1 MPTGASNSTP
11 PLNTSAPKRN
21 NPPTLPP
28 ARAHGIHARSLARP
42 PSTLLSASPA
52 SPGMAS
58 PSTPD
63 SARSTHSTP
72 TSAKASVVAPLPPG
86 SRESTFPAPILQAPQ
101 QSHQPRQ
108 RPVPSARSPVES
120 SFQPR
125 PAPPP
130 VRQSSGL
137 SGSVAVQQPV
147 PIASDQTP
155 SATVV
160 GSKKDTALDS
170 NSKEQK
176 GSDSNPPD
184 PEPNDDDCDEDDA
197 IKFPEEATKRTTTRQ
212 RKVRK
217 SLEKLTR
224 SSLEKRRRSRQM
236 KALTSIPPSTSS
248 TMTPLK
254 ANTLT
259 EAPKRLSLWASLFG
273 NGMSSSGNKTEAR
286 PAVSDSLDK
295 SDKPLDSVA
304 GSRANAGSSAQQAS
318 SSPATDSSSRSEK
331 TLSDAS
337 SHSSR
342 SSESLEQDDDQ
353 PQFSRGESIAESSST
368 NSAPSLSDVSVAR
381 HERTRTLPGM
391 LPQWDG
397 SILWSLTKALGAK
410 KTEAPPLDSDSS
422 DSDSS
427 EETPAVEDG
436 DEHAGESEDA
446 ASTKSFS
453 SLGEHSAAEAGTEEA
468 EKRQSSPVVPA
479 REALSIR
486 THIPEQRV
494 IVAEAQVQIGDESG
508 DEEEDE
514 DPFTD
519 SHALPVSVSPSV
531 ISSTP
536 TKGQLSAVS
545 ASPVSSTSP
554 SLSPLSYLT
563 GSSASGSTWSL
574 QGSRQSLMKMIFK
587 SKNEQASS
595 AAAETGSQADFV
607 DQLQYKAESPL
618 GSASPSTPSQAP
630 HMDLFADFESTASL
644 PTSLD
649 IQTKDTKRRSFLTPG
664 AFPGQG
670 EAIRDEVQE
679 SDLGYEQAH
688 VPMYAA
694 SEGDSLAFAQD
705 DTRQCEQEGSD
716 EMDDG
721 DQDDTNSD
729 SSDYEEDVI
738 STLPFKNSYERS
750 SFLQE
755 PPLPRFNP
763 NPARSSPGHQQRAF
777 PKRLTNPVSVQA
789 PSHDVPAEQEPLQIA
804 VHSVIPQPPTK
815 PTPQT
820 TLKDKLDTSK
830 PLLRGKL
837 SPPMTSSHRQD
848 STKASRL
855 LTDDKSLVSSLTPPS
870 MAAGGSSS
878 RSNKQPAETFKTH
891 VVNRTETK
899 APNLDN
905 DIDYCRYK
913 EEVTEPNAPRRAST
927 LGQGGRP
934 RDDDTTATSSE
945 ETESSEQTG
954 GDSPL
959 VVEVISSGL
968 RSAGPDNSAAPLSAF
983 GSGARR
989 GSAPNAHHVP
999 VHAPQL
1005 HQPQGKMNNP
1015 PPLPPPRNSRRPRSK
1030 TLSRYG
1036 SKDNIRL
1043 SLEQLSRP
1051 SFTGHAVSD
1060 MKAVSHRY
1068 ESPTKEHIMEEM
1080 GSEQA
1085 RAFSEE
1091 DFVYCQND
1099 KIREVIRTNSLMSQG
1114 NEVSHNQQGYGQ
1126 PYGKGNNAFDEY
1138 SSSTS
1143 DYQQPPTT
1151 KPQQAAQQP
1160 AQAPV
1165 VHANDALLV
1174 ATLRDQIASLSSERD
1189 QFYQETL
1196 ILRQK
1201 HEMLTSLVS
1210 NMGVA
1215 VESIQQQQL
1224 LQQHQQQQQQQQQ
1237 HQQQQHHHQQ
1247 QQYHAQHALESGIMG
1262 SLSSMSLPVMAGS
1275 DSLLNNYQPQHGQSE
1290 YVVPDHQQPQHVPR
1304 RHHEDQAAQYI
1315 DQVGQGEDSSVH
1327 APYGFATHSQ
1337 QNVCADLY
1345 PIQPQQEE
1353 PQLQPR
1359 RNHFHEADLQ
1369 RSERVRQLSDE
1380 YSIQMPRNSEESLRG
1395 FHQQSQPDLIQEVP
1409 QGHGLGFQAHAI
1421 AQDPSQTIP
1430 ASQGP
1435 YDAETFQDAYDGQ
1448 HLHDSFVQQQQQ
1460 HQHPQKPASF
1470 GEGYDLIPSGEIVGN
1485 DTAMMNEGAR
1495 ASEYFQQQQQH
1506 QQSLDEIHQQGGLTL
1521 QQLKHQHQQSR
1532 SEGHQ
1537 YRRST
1542 DTRHSSQ
1549 TSQDGYQLMDVIT
1562 TRPMSGGM
1570 ASTGLSHGPME
1581 FGYGGGHQPQRQ
1593 DLDFGPTNPFSSNYN
1608 PALQALPTRDQA
1620 QHMGHLRLQ
1629 QEPSDA
1635 PGSHL
1640 RRHHSMQYPQSSSRQ
1655 FSAPEMVHSAHQQS
1669 SQYQQQQQQP
1679 SSQYPSQASEPR
1691 AGHGRPPVWE
1701 PSHHHQSRSS
1711 SSSRIDHRRQRS
1723 NPQQDAPFPSQPDK
1737 GMLLL
1742 SSSTSF
1748 MNAHEYRGESPC
1760 LGSAG
1765 LHGAASSS
1773 TAPLSMFSNVVQQE
1787 KVRIEERTSTLN
1799 GAAGWSERPFS
1810 PVMASA
1816 SEALVGEDAAGSSSR
1831 HMASFAEIM
1840 ASTGSLSTS
1849 LTGAAKTRVLTKD
1862 TTDKIRQQF
1871 DSYLADPKRRSRHL
1885 DSEREAG
1892 ERDQREEQRMRHD
1905 LETETLA
1912 DATSDSGSESDDE
1925 REEGEGEEDEERSRQ
1940 MGSHLLGRSK
1950 TLAST
1955 GISTRMNRVSG
1966 QDHLEQQQQQRPNH
1980 GTGGGGGG
1988 GVSVQQ
1994 QHKGLQSAKETLVR
2008 HHSSSGSLRSVARHS
2023 EQSRIVN
2030 KDTTA
2035 DVAVT
2040 HGPLVLLGGQGSS
2053 SSSGSDVHAGVPSQ
2067 GLPQQPQKAQQQ
2079 QQQAHPHLSRQNI
2092 PVPPATLPRP
2102 AVAYKV
2108 PVDSPRLP
2116 SFPPAA
2122 SSSSKTVIDEEGGDW
2137 GLQAQP
2143 RRYNSVKLGMTGVT
2157 GATRRAIGRPVEKGH
2172 GLELGPEDCV

>member
-1 MPTGASNSTP
+1 
-11 PLNTSAPKRN
+11 
-21 NPPTLPP
+21 
-28 ARAHGIHARSLARP
+28 
-42 PSTLLSASPA
+42 
-52 SPGMAS
+52 MAS

-72 TSAKASVVAPLPPG
+72 TSAKVTVGASLPPG

-120 SFQPR
+120 TIQSR
-125 PAPPP
+125 PAPPS

-137 SGSVAVQQPV
+137 SGTVAVQPPV
-147 PIASDQTP
+147 PIIPDPTL
-155 SATVV
+155 SAAAV
-160 GSKKDTALDS
+160 GSKKDKTLDL
-170 NSKEQK
+170 NAKEKK
-176 GSDSNPPD
+176 GSDSNSPD

-197 IKFPEEATKRTTTRQ
+197 IKFPEEAAKRTTTRQ

-224 SSLEKRRRSRQM
+224 SSIEKRRRSRQM
-236 KALTSIPPSTSS
+236 KALTSIPTSTSAA
-248 TMTPLK
+248 MAPLK
-254 ANTLT
+254 ANTFT

-273 NGMSSSGNKTEAR
+273 NGSKTEAR

-295 SDKPLDSVA
+295 SDRTLDSVA
-304 GSRANAGSSAQQAS
+304 GSQAGAGSLQRAS
-318 SSPATDSSSRSEK
+318 SSSIMDSPSRSEK

-337 SHSSR
+337 AQSSR
-342 SSESLEQDDDQ
+342 SSESLEQDEDQ
-353 PQFSRGESIAESSST
+353 PQFSPGESIADSSST
-368 NSAPSLSDVSVAR
+368 TSAPSLSDVSVAR

-397 SILWSLTKALGAK
+397 GLLWSLTKALGAK

-422 DSDSS
+422 ESETD
-427 EETPAVEDG
+427 EETPTVEDG
-436 DEHAGESEDA
+436 NEHAAESEDA

-453 SLGEHSAAEAGTEEA
+453 SLDEHSAVEAGTEET
-468 EKRQSSPVVPA
+468 EEQQSSAISPDREPLTIKTHLPV
-479 REALSIR
+479 
-486 THIPEQRV
+486 QRV
-494 IVAEAQVQIGDESG
+494 VVAEAQVQIGDES
-508 DEEEDE
+508 DEEDEDEDE

-519 SHALPVSVSPSV
+519 SHALPASASPSV
-531 ISSTP
+531 VSSTP
-536 TKGQLSAVS
+536 SKGQLSAVS

-587 SKNEQASS
+587 SKNEPASS
-595 AAAETGSQADFV
+595 SAAETGTQTDFV
-607 DQLQYKAESPL
+607 DQLQYKAESPI
-618 GSASPSTPSQAP
+618 GSASPSTPSQVP

-644 PTSLD
+644 STSLD
-649 IQTKDTKRRSFLTPG
+649 IQTKETKRRSFITPG

-670 EAIRDEVQE
+670 EAVRDEAQE
-679 SDLGYEQAH
+679 SELGYEHAH

-694 SEGDSLAFAQD
+694 SEGDSLAFAQED
-705 DTRQCEQEGSD
+705 SRQQEQEGSD
-716 EMDDG
+716 DLDDE
-721 DQDDTNSD
+721 DQDSTNSD
-729 SSDYEEDVI
+729 SSDYEQEMI

-750 SFLQE
+750 SFLQQ

-763 NPARSSPGHQQRAF
+763 APTLSPGRQPRAF
-777 PKRLTNPVSVQA
+777 PQHLPRPVS
-789 PSHDVPAEQEPLQIA
+789 SHPPNHDAAAEQEPLQIA
-804 VHSVIPQPPTK
+804 VHSVVPQPPAVT
-815 PTPQT
+815 TPQT
-820 TLKDKLDTSK
+820 TIKDKVNTSK
-830 PLLRGKL
+830 TLQREKSSPSMASSNRG
-837 SPPMTSSHRQD
+837 STS
-848 STKASRL
+848 ASR
-855 LTDDKSLVSSLTPPS
+855 DDKSLVPSRTPPI
-870 MAAGGSSS
+870 MAASGSAS
-878 RSNKQPAETFKTH
+878 RSIKQAAEPSKSH
-891 VVNRTETK
+891 VANRAESK
-899 APNLDN
+899 VPSMEN

-913 EEVTEPNAPRRAST
+913 EEVTDST
-927 LGQGGRP
+927 TAQRFSFRSQVERS

-954 GDSPL
+954 NDSPL

-968 RSAGPDNSAAPLSAF
+968 RSAGLGNPAPPLSTF
-983 GSGARR
+983 GSSARR
-989 GSAPNAHHVP
+989 GSAPNVHHAP
-999 VHAPQL
+999 AHAPQL
-1005 HQPQGKMNNP
+1005 HLPQGKMNNP

-1036 SKDNIRL
+1036 SKDNIRV

-1051 SFTGHAVSD
+1051 SFTGHTTSD
-1060 MKAVSHRY
+1060 MTVASRHDG
-1068 ESPTKEHIMEEM
+1068 PTKEHIMEEM

-1085 RAFSEE
+1085 RTFNEE
-1091 DFVYCQND
+1091 DYVYCQND

-1114 NEVSHNQQGYGQ
+1114 NQASRGHQTYGQ
-1126 PYGKGNNAFDEY
+1126 AYGKGNSAFDEY

-1143 DYQQPPTT
+1143 DYQQQPATNS
-1151 KPQQAAQQP
+1151 QQAVQQT
-1160 AQAPV
+1160 QAPLT
-1165 VHANDALLV
+1165 HANDALLV

-1224 LQQHQQQQQQQQQ
+1224 LQQQQQQ
-1237 HQQQQHHHQQ
+1237 HQQQHQLQQ
-1247 QQYHAQHALESGIMG
+1247 QQYHAHAPESGIIG
-1262 SLSSMSLPVMAGS
+1262 SLSSMTLPVMAGS
-1275 DSLLNNYQPQHGQSE
+1275 DSLLNTYQPQHGQSE
-1290 YVVPDHQQPQHVPR
+1290 YGLPDHQQPQHMPR
-1304 RHHEDQAAQYI
+1304 RHHEDQAVQYV
-1315 DQVGQGEDSSVH
+1315 DPLAQGEDSGVH
-1327 APYGFATHSQ
+1327 PSYGFAAHSQ
-1337 QNVCADLY
+1337 QNACTDAY

-1395 FHQQSQPDLIQEVP
+1395 FHQQPPSDLMQDLP
-1409 QGHGLGFQAHAI
+1409 QGHGIGFQAHAT
-1421 AQDPSQTIP
+1421 AQDPIQVIP

-1448 HLHDSFVQQQQQ
+1448 HVHDSFVQHQQ
-1460 HQHPQKPASF
+1460 HQQHQLAQQPASF
-1470 GEGYDLIPSGEIVGN
+1470 GEGYDLIPSGEFTGN
-1485 DTAMMNEGAR
+1485 EPTILNEGTHP
-1495 ASEYFQQQQQH
+1495 SEYYQH
-1506 QQSLDEIHQQGGLTL
+1506 QQHPQPLDEIQQQAGLTL
-1521 QQLKHQHQQSR
+1521 QQLKHQHQQNR
-1532 SEGHQ
+1532 GEGHQ

-1570 ASTGLSHGPME
+1570 ASTGLSHGPMD
-1581 FGYGGGHQPQRQ
+1581 FGYGGAQQPQRQ
-1593 DLDFGPTNPFSSNYN
+1593 ELDFGPTNPFSSNYN
-1608 PALQALPTRDQA
+1608 PALQGMSMRDQA
-1620 QHMGHLRLQ
+1620 QHIGHLRPQ
-1629 QEPSDA
+1629 QDQSDA

-1655 FSAPEMVHSAHQQS
+1655 FSVPDMVHPAHQQS
-1669 SQYQQQQQQP
+1669 SQYQQHQQQP
-1679 SSQYPSQASEPR
+1679 ASQYPPQASEQR
-1691 AGHGRPPVWE
+1691 AGHGRPPVWA

-1723 NPQQDAPFPSQPDK
+1723 NPQQDAPFPSQQDK

-1748 MNAHEYRGESPC
+1748 MNAHEYHGESPC

-1765 LHGAASSS
+1765 LHGAAGSSS
-1773 TAPLSMFSNVVQQE
+1773 APLSMFSNVVQQE

-1810 PVMASA
+1810 PVIASA
-1816 SEALVGEDAAGSSSR
+1816 NEVVAGEDLAGSSSR
-1831 HMASFAEIM
+1831 HMTSFAEIM
-1840 ASTGSLSTS
+1840 AGTGTSTS

-1862 TTDKIRQQF
+1862 ATEKIRQQF
-1871 DSYLADPKRRSRHL
+1871 DSYLADPKRRTRHL
-1885 DSEREAG
+1885 DSEREVG
-1892 ERDQREEQRMRHD
+1892 ERDQREERIRRD
-1905 LETETLA
+1905 IETDPLA
-1912 DATSDSGSESDDE
+1912 DATSDSGSDSDDE
-1925 REEGEGEEDEERSRQ
+1925 REEAEVEEDEEGSRQ
-1940 MGSHLLGRSK
+1940 TGSHLLGRSK

-1966 QDHLEQQQQQRPNH
+1966 QEHLQRLH
-1980 GTGGGGGG
+1980 QGTSGGGGIQQQ
-1988 GVSVQQ
+1988 QQ
-1994 QHKGLQSAKETLVR
+1994 QHKGLPLAKETLAR

-2023 EQSRIVN
+2023 EQSRTET
-2030 KDTTA
+2030 KDVLQTKDAAA
-2035 DVAVT
+2035 DVAVNQ
-2040 HGPLVLLGGQGSS
+2040 GQLPGSSS
-2053 SSSGSDVHAGVPSQ
+2053 SSSGSDLHASTPSQ

-2079 QQQAHPHLSRQNI
+2079 QQQSHQQHQHLSRQNI
-2092 PVPPATLPRP
+2092 PTPPATLPRP
-2102 AVAYKV
+2102 AAAYKV